1 MNIPPAL
8 PYTENSENSLPWHT
22 HFIGQ
27 HMQHNYWLYE
37 IIDRVMRANP
47 SIGSLVELGT
57 GAGAVTTVFGL
68 WGIQRGI
75 PVLSVDNTVR
85 HNPKVLTALGVHFV
99 QEDIFGEPFAAKMQE
114 TVDHKPTWLFC
125 DGGWKGKELAT
136 FAPTLPKGSIV
147 SAHDLGTE
155 FKHDYHAQPLC
166 DQGVIEPF
174 KPEWWMENN
183 VQLAIYKKL

>member
-37 IIDRVMRANP
+37 IIDRVMRASP
-47 SIGSLVELGT
+47 SISSLVELGT
-57 GAGAVTTVFGL
+57 GAGAITTVFGL

-75 PVLSVDNTVR
+75 PVLSVDNTIR
-85 HNPKVLTALGVHFV
+85 HNTKILAALKVRFV
-99 QEDIFGEPFAAKMQE
+99 QEDIFGEPFAAKIKE
-114 TVDHKPTWLFC
+114 TIDNKPTWLFC

-136 FAPTLPKGSIV
+136 FAPALPKGSII